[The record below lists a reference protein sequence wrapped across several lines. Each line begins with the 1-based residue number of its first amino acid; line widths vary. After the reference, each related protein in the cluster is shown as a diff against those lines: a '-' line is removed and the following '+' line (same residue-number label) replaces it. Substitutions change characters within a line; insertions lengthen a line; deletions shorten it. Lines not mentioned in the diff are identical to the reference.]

1 VTVTA
6 PHNTSGADAAPDQPG
21 GEPRTLPE
29 LFRQVTTSHPDKVG
43 FRFKRGGR
51 WVDVTW
57 SEQRAAVGRIAKS
70 LLALGLEKG
79 DRVSILSGTRLEWV
93 QCDSAIVNVGAVT
106 VGIYQTNL
114 APDCAFILEHS
125 DSRLVFVE
133 NDEQLQKVLSV
144 RSELPELRDI
154 VVFDGEGDGSPGVL
168 GWPAFLTRGDDVPDA
183 RLDEAAEQIAP
194 DDLASLVYTSGTTG
208 VPKGA
213 MITHRNLVFSAVAA
227 NQSLHVEPHFT
238 TLLFL
243 PLAHVFARM
252 LIYMCQLGAL
262 CIAFAEELTKV
273 PDNLKEIRPH
283 FIASVPRIYEKIHEK
298 VVTTA
303 TEAGGLK
310 RKLFEWA
317 VEIGRQAARLQLAHE
332 RVPAWLRV
340 RRAIA
345 DRLVLHKVGD
355 LFGGRIIWAVSGAAP
370 LNVQTNEFFH
380 ACGVTVIQGLGMTEN
395 TSLSNCNRVNNNKLA
410 TVGPAVPG
418 MEMKIGEDGEVLFR
432 SPNVMKGYFKDPAAT
447 AEAIDADGWLH
458 SGDIGEI
465 DEDGFLT
472 ITDRKKD
479 LIITAGG
486 KNVAPQRIEKT
497 LMTSRF
503 ISQVVACGDRRKFIA
518 ALITLDAENI
528 RKWADEHGVG
538 ATDVA
543 ELARDP
549 KVRQLI
555 EDEVAERNREL
566 ASFESVKKFRILPQ
580 ELTIESGDLTPTM
593 KIRRKVVY
601 EKYGDL
607 VEAMYSE

>member
-1 VTVTA
+1 VTVIA
-6 PHNTSGADAAPDQPG
+6 PHNTTGADAAPDQPG
-21 GEPRTLPE
+21 VEPRTLPE
-29 LFRQVTTSHPDKVG
+29 LFRQVTTSHADKVG

-51 WVDVTW
+51 WIDVTW
-57 SEQRAAVGRIAKS
+57 AEQRATVGRIAKS
-70 LLALGLEKG
+70 LLALGVEKG
-79 DRVSILSGTRLEWV
+79 DRVAILSGTRLEWA

-144 RSELPELRDI
+144 RSRLPELREI

-168 GWPAFLTRGDDVPDA
+168 TWSEFLARGDAVADES
-183 RLDEAAEQIAP
+183 LEEAAERIAP

-213 MITHRNLVFSAVAA
+213 MITHGNLVFSAVAA
-227 NQSLHVEPHFT
+227 SQALHVEPHFT

-252 LIYMCQLGAL
+252 LIYMCQLSAL
-262 CIAFAEELTKV
+262 GVAFAEEIAQV
-273 PDNLKEIRPH
+273 PANLREVRPH
-283 FIASVPRIYEKIHEK
+283 FIASIPRIYEKIHEK

-303 TEAGGLK
+303 TDAGRLK
-310 RKLFEWA
+310 RGLFEWA
-317 VEIGRQAARLQLAHE
+317 IEIGTRAARLRLAH
-332 RVPAWLRV
+332 RPVPAWLRV

-345 DRLVLHKVGD
+345 DRLVLHRVRD

-370 LNVQTNEFFH
+370 LNVKTNEFFH
-380 ACGVTVIQGLGMTEN
+380 ACGVIVIQGLGMTEN
-395 TSLSNCNRVNNNKLA
+395 TSLSNCNRLNRNKLA

-418 MEMKIGEDGEVLFR
+418 MEMKIGDDGEVLFR
-432 SPNVMKGYFKDPAAT
+432 GPNVMKGYFKDPAAT

-472 ITDRKKD
+472 ITDRKKE
-479 LIITAGG
+479 LIITSGG

-497 LMTSRF
+497 LTASRY
-503 ISQVVACGDRRKFIA
+503 ISHVVACGDRRKFIS
-518 ALITLDAENI
+518 ALITLDADNV
-528 RKWADEHGVG
+528 RKWAEAHGMS

-543 ELARDP
+543 DLSRDP
-549 KVRQLI
+549 KVRRLI
-555 EDEVAERNREL
+555 EAEVVERNREL

-580 ELTIESGDLTPTM
+580 DLSIESGDLTPSL
-593 KIRRKVVY
+593 KIRRKVVC

-607 VEAMYSE
+607 IEAMYRE